1 MAQVDRRVVLL
12 VVTLTSFLTPFSS
25 SSFNI
30 ALPSIS
36 EEFSLDAITM
46 SWASLSYLLTS
57 AMFLVPFGRLA
68 DIIGRKKLY
77 IIGTFIFSVASF
89 LLGIYPS
96 TGVIIILRA
105 LQGFG
110 TAMIFGTGIAILVSV
125 TPPNE
130 KGTILGVNA
139 ASVYIGLSA
148 GPFLGGMITQNLG
161 WRSLLFAAGI
171 LGLISLVVT
180 VLKLDGEWTEARGE
194 DFDVRGSFVYAGTL
208 LVLMYGFSLLPAIT
222 AFIPIVVGI
231 AGTALFIWIENHTEQ
246 PILPI
251 KLFSGN
257 PAFAFNNLAA
267 LINFSSTYSV
277 TFMLSIYLQYIR
289 GFSPQDAGLIM
300 IASPVVQA
308 VLSPITGKLSDKL
321 DPQKVASIGMAI
333 TGIGLASFAILDET
347 TPVLNVIASL
357 ILLGSGLALFS
368 SPNTNAVMSSVE
380 RRLYGVASSTLG
392 TMRLVGQMTSMGVT
406 MVILTLLIGRVEITP
421 AVYHELLGGTKI
433 VFTVSATLCLLG
445 VWASLQ
451 KKKSEVIHL

>member
-36 EEFSLDAITM
+36 KEFSLDAITM

-68 DIIGRKKLY
+68 DIIGRKKVY
-77 IIGTFIFSVASF
+77 VAGTFIFSIASF

-96 TGVIIILRA
+96 AEVIVILRA
-105 LQGFG
+105 IQGFG

-125 TPPNE
+125 TPANE
-130 KGTILGVNA
+130 KGTILGINA
-139 ASVYIGLSA
+139 ASVYVGLSA

-161 WRSLLFAAGI
+161 WRSLLFTAGI
-171 LGLISLVVT
+171 IGLISLVVT
-180 VLKLDGEWTEARGE
+180 VLKLEGEWTEARGE
-194 DFDVRGSFVYAGTL
+194 DFDVRGSIVYAGTL
-208 LVLMYGFSLLPAIT
+208 LALMYGFSILPAII
-222 AFIPIVVGI
+222 AIIPIIVGL
-231 AGTALFIWIENHTEQ
+231 AGTALFIWIENHTKQ

-257 PAFAFNNLAA
+257 SAFAFNNLAA

-289 GFSPQDAGLIM
+289 GFSPQNAGLIM

-308 VLSPITGKLSDKL
+308 VLSPITGKLSDKI

-333 TGIGLASFAILDET
+333 TGIGLASFAFLDET
-347 TPVLNVIASL
+347 TPIWSVIASL
-357 ILLGSGLALFS
+357 VLLGSGLALFS
-368 SPNTNAVMSSVE
+368 SPNTNAVMSSVD

-392 TMRLVGQMTSMGVT
+392 TMRLVGQMTSMGIT
-406 MVILTLLIGRVEITP
+406 MIILAVLIGRVEITS
-421 AVYHELLGGTKI
+421 AVYHELLGGAKI
-433 VFTVSATLCLLG
+433 VFTVSAMLCVLG

-451 KKKSEVIHL
+451 KKKSK

>member
-1 MAQVDRRVVLL
+1 MAQVDRRIVLL

-36 EEFSLDAITM
+36 KEFMLDAVTM

-68 DIIGRKKLY
+68 DIFGRKKVY
-77 IIGTFIFSVASF
+77 VAGTFIFSIASF

-96 TGVIIILRA
+96 AEIIVILRA
-105 LQGFG
+105 IQGFG

-130 KGTILGVNA
+130 KGTTLGINA
-139 ASVYIGLSA
+139 ASVYVGLSA
-148 GPFLGGMITQNLG
+148 GPFLGGMITQNFG
-161 WRSLLFAAGI
+161 WRSLLFTAGI
-171 LGLISLVVT
+171 VGLISLVVT
-180 VLKLDGEWTEARGE
+180 VMKLKGEWTEARGE
-194 DFDVRGSFVYAGTL
+194 SFDIRGSVVYAGTL
-208 LVLMYGFSLLPAIT
+208 LALMYGFSILPAII
-222 AFIPIVVGI
+222 AIIPISVGL
-231 AGTALFIWIENHTEQ
+231 AGTALFIWVENRTKQ

-308 VLSPITGKLSDKL
+308 VLSPITGKLSDRI

-333 TGIGLASFAILDET
+333 TGVGLASFAFLDET
-347 TPVLNVIASL
+347 TLIWSIIASL
-357 ILLGSGLALFS
+357 VLLGSGLALFS
-368 SPNTNAVMSSVE
+368 SPNTNAVMSSVD

-392 TMRLVGQMTSMGVT
+392 TMRLIGQMTSMGIT
-406 MVILTLLIGRVEITP
+406 MIILAVLIGRVEITP
-421 AVYHELLGGTKI
+421 AVYHELLGGAKI
-433 VFTVSATLCLLG
+433 VFTVSATLCVLG

-451 KKKSEVIHL
+451 KKK